1 MTDATKT
8 KNRPVS
14 VDDWHR
20 LIASKSQCRLDEVK
34 KTLDKYGINPQATI
48 PIRKAIHFH
57 TLTFLGTKIGTQN
70 DGDFSFEWDNLDAGL
85 YGVLSEDNLVGKS
98 SILRLLYG
106 VLRGDFSG
114 VSEPVMGWI
123 NNLYTKFSVGEVY
136 FELKLIKYEDELEA
150 TLTRS
155 TKSTKI
161 KEYSGHVSGLSAVID
176 QLLMKELE
184 FERMFATKE
193 GKNLVSHGW
202 PALAS
207 ALFVSGSEGAV
218 IGDLTLSGLPQR
230 LLQLFIGLPWIST
243 QSRASAIF
251 KIEEN
256 LNKNDR
262 KTSAGKS
269 MLLNAVSRL
278 KKQLDELPDTKVLE
292 CERKY
297 DRARQVVLEN
307 QIDNNIII
315 SKQINIDLE
324 SIETEK
330 SILEAECLKMRRLK
344 QSMEDDKSAGFIFR
358 KLQPVCCPSCEST
371 AFKLE
376 NSSERSQNQ
385 CPLCKE
391 NESTDQQADDAK
403 TIELQDDIKSISE
416 KISLLSQ
423 NQKKNSD
430 KLNSVKEEIETG
442 KNELKEI
449 ADKMSSST
457 SLEESSANRSALEK
471 TIKELETI
479 PEWEKLEE
487 KTASYELAI
496 LKAAVSET
504 KKMYQEKEVELFK
517 DASTL
522 LKEIAS
528 TLGVKHLASVLW
540 TSTSLKIKVANKET
554 TYSKI
559 SPGEKL
565 RFRIAASVTIAK
577 LAASTGQG
585 RHPGVLFFDSPKSEE
600 ITDSDFQ
607 EIMSAITQLTKDDG
621 GLQIFVASRV
631 PTGYK
636 DQALFKDTK
645 HAVGVDFLF

>member
-1 MTDATKT
+1 MTDSTKT
-8 KNRPVS
+8 QKPPVS

-20 LIASKSQCRLDEVK
+20 LIASKSGCELDKVEKV
-34 KTLDKYGINPQATI
+34 LDKYGIDPQAII

-57 TLTFLGTKIGTQN
+57 VRKFSGTKVGTQN
-70 DGDFSFEWDNLDAGL
+70 DGDFLFEWGNLDAGL

-123 NNLYTKFSVGEVY
+123 NHLYTKFSVGAVY
-136 FELKLIKYEDELEA
+136 FELQLLKHEDELEA
-150 TLTRS
+150 TLTR
-155 TKSTKI
+155 TTTSTKI
-161 KEYSGHVSGLSAVID
+161 EEYSGHVSGLSAVVD
-176 QLLMKELE
+176 QLLMNELE
-184 FERMFATKE
+184 FGRMFSTRE
-193 GKNLVSHGW
+193 GKSLVSHGW

-243 QSRASAIF
+243 QSRASAVL
-251 KIEEN
+251 KIEDN
-256 LNKNDR
+256 SKKNGR
-262 KTSAGKS
+262 ETSASSS
-269 MLLNAVSRL
+269 MLSNAISRL
-278 KKQLDELPDTKVLE
+278 KKQLDELPDTKALE
-292 CERKY
+292 DVRKN
-297 DRARQVVLEN
+297 DRARQVFLEN
-307 QIDNNIII
+307 QIDQNILIN
-315 SKQINIDLE
+315 KQINIDLE
-324 SIETEK
+324 SIKTEK

-376 NSSERSQNQ
+376 DSSKISQNQ

-391 NESTDQQADDAK
+391 NESTDDLVDDSK
-403 TIELQDDIKSISE
+403 TIELQEEIDSVSE
-416 KISLLSQ
+416 KITLLALD
-423 NQKKNSD
+423 KKNNLD
-430 KLNSVKEEIETG
+430 KLNLVKDEIEND

-449 ADKMSSST
+449 AIKISSST
-457 SLEESSANRSALEK
+457 SLEESSANRSALEA
-471 TIKELETI
+471 TVKELETM

-487 KTASYELAI
+487 ETPSYELAI

-504 KKMYQEKEVELFK
+504 KKMYQEKEAELFK

-540 TSTSLKIKVANKET
+540 TSTSLKIKVANKEI
-554 TYSKI
+554 TYSKL

-585 RHPGVLFFDSPKSEE
+585 RHPGILFFDSPKSEE

-607 EIMSAITQLTKDDG
+607 EIMSAITQLIKEDS

-631 PTGYK
+631 PKGYK
-636 DQALFKDTK
+636 DQTLFKDTK
-645 HAVGVDFLF
+645 HAVGVDFVF